1 MEALQNTT
9 SLLLLPPMPQGKAVT
24 EDVQWIVI
32 RLSATMAPG
41 DIAAYTDLS
50 ERKVKDIIHHFAQTE
65 DVNIPVRERPRL
77 QKSLRDEDIQVNKH
91 NNSTCY
97 N

>member
-1 MEALQNTT
+1 MQSVSIMACDPTESRKRPKMEAMQNTT
-9 SLLLLPPMPQGKAVT
+9 SLLLLPPMPQGKAVA

-50 ERKVKDIIHHFAQTE
+50 ECKVKDIIHHFARTE
-65 DVNIPVRERPRL
+65 DVNIPVRE
-77 QKSLRDEDIQVNKH
+77 
-91 NNSTCY
+91 
-97 N
+97 